1 MKLSTRSRYGT
12 RMLLDIAMHGNNGPV
27 TIMDISERLDLPVKY
42 LEKLVRLLKKGKYIK
57 SKRGPK
63 GGHILAKDPAAVTV
77 GALVRDLEGGI
88 SLTECVAGRHDCAK
102 YPNCITRKVWAK
114 ATDAMLRELDSITLG
129 DLMREYTGQ
138 DCGLGA
144 AHSA

>member
-12 RMLLDIAMHGNNGPV
+12 RMLLDIAMHGTDGPV

-63 GGHILAKDPAAVTV
+63 GGHILAKDPATVTV

-88 SLTECVAGRHDCAK
+88 SLTECV
-102 YPNCITRKVWAK
+102 I
-114 ATDAMLRELDSITLG
+114 
-129 DLMREYTGQ
+129 
-138 DCGLGA
+138 
-144 AHSA
+144 

>member
-12 RMLLDIAMHGNNGPV
+12 RMLLDIAMHGGGNPV

-63 GGHILAKDPAAVTV
+63 GGHILAKDPSGVTI
-77 GALVRDLEGGI
+77 GALVRDLEGGV
-88 SLTECVAGRHDCAK
+88 SLTECVAGRHDCDK
-102 YPNCITRKVWAK
+102 FPNCITRRVWAK
-114 ATDAMLRELDSITLG
+114 ATEAMLRELDAITLQ
-129 DLMREYTGQ
+129 DLMQEYAGNS
-138 DCGLGA
+138 CGL
-144 AHSA
+144 